1 MADEK
6 PKKKIMRHAS
16 GLKALR
22 QSIVR
27 RDQNFKV
34 RSEVRTLTKN
44 VLKAIADKKADLAKT
59 AFLKAQ
65 AAWQRASNRG
75 IFHKNAAKRNIGK
88 MASRLAALK

>member
-16 GLKALR
+16 GLKAHR
-22 QSIVR
+22 QSLIR

-34 RSEVRTLTKN
+34 RSAVRTLTKN
-44 VLKAIADKKADLAKT
+44 VLKAIADKKQEVAK
-59 AFLKAQ
+59 AGFKAAQ
-65 AAWQRASNRG
+65 AAWQKASSRG
-75 IFHKNAAKRNIGK
+75 IFHKNVAKRNIAK